1 MRKISGKIFCEEA
14 PKIEQG
20 AIVEIEVYVLRPTAP
35 SVTIGKARIENPLQ
49 FPIVY
54 EILWDDV
61 SLLNKRARC
70 VLGARITR
78 NERLDFLS
86 RVDMPVIEKETGK
99 VLEVIDI
106 NVVAV
111 GRHHR

>member
-1 MRKISGKIFCEEA
+1 MRKIT
-14 PKIEQG
+14 G
-20 AIVEIEVYVLRPTAP
+20 AINCRETSRIEHGALVEIEVYVLRPTGP

-54 EILWDDV
+54 EVLWDDV
-61 SLLNKRARC
+61 SLLNKSARC

-86 RVDMPVIEKETGK
+86 RVDIPVIEKATGN
-99 VLEVIDI
+99 VLENIDI
-106 NVVAV
+106 DVVAV
-111 GRHHR
+111 GRNHK